1 MYNNNNNNT
10 KKRFSSSTT
19 YVVCFSVRI
28 DASFVR
34 QRCEEGNVY
43 VKVARKNLFTSCV
56 FVILA
61 REKHS
66 KRREAE
72 DITWNG
78 RTKIKS
84 LFFFL
89 EQTISL
95 TPEAEQICRQR
106 EKNTSQI

>member
-1 MYNNNNNNT
+1 MYNNNNT
-10 KKRFSSSTT
+10 KKRFSSSTI

-34 QRCEEGNVY
+34 QQCEEGNVY

-84 LFFFL
+84 LFFSSKPFHWPL
-89 EQTISL
+89 KLSKS
-95 TPEAEQICRQR
+95 AASGK
-106 EKNTSQI
+106 KNTSRI